1 MHANRQTKSS
11 LNFDIVAISLSPF
24 NHTAC
29 IHQQLPNFTDALD
42 QAESQQPAQIVF
54 AQELL
59 GTTKNEAGFAVPVTH
74 QRPPPS
80 PGGQHAGF
88 KFPGEGQKKPKRN
101 IQKQQGGYSVLS

>member
-1 MHANRQTKSS
+1 MTQAGMNKNRHAINSQ
-11 LNFDIVAISLSPF
+11 NFDIVPINLYPL

-42 QAESQQPAQIVF
+42 QAESQPAQIVF

-74 QRPPPS
+74 QRPPP
-80 PGGQHAGF
+80 GF
-88 KFPGEGQKKPKRN
+88 KFPVEGQKKPKRN
-101 IQKQQGGYSVLS
+101 IQKQQGGYSVVS

>member
-1 MHANRQTKSS
+1 MLDSPSNR
-11 LNFDIVAISLSPF
+11 DIVPISLPPF

-29 IHQQLPNFTDALD
+29 IHTQLPNFTDALD

-74 QRPPPS
+74 QRP
-80 PGGQHAGF
+80 AGF
-88 KFPGEGQKKPKRN
+88 KFPGDDQKKPKRK
-101 IQKQQGGYSVLS
+101 IQKQQGGYSVVL